1 MRTNNTDQSHFADT
15 VFLTA
20 VNTAFTK
27 WRQLSAFLLHP
38 SRSDRTP
45 LLPSED
51 TNTQQAQQLT
61 VALSTFLEPFALAND
76 RESRYEQENHLREV
90 IVECA
95 HFGYVLFSQPSEYK
109 FRYES
114 DGRSNGIVVSP
125 GLEKITDEAGRRYPS
140 PEILAPPLVEA
151 I

>member
-1 MRTNNTDQSHFADT
+1 MFS
-15 VFLTA
+15 TA

-38 SRSDRTP
+38 NRSDRTP
-45 LLPSED
+45 LIPSED

-61 VALSTFLEPFALAND
+61 AALNGFLEPFVLAND
-76 RESRYEQENHLREV
+76 RESRFEQENHLREV

-95 HFGYVLFSQPSEYK
+95 EFGYVLFSQPTEYK
-109 FRYES
+109 FRYDG
-114 DGRSNGIVVSP
+114 DGRSNVIVVSP
-125 GLEKITDEAGRRYPS
+125 GLEKVTDETGRRYQS
-140 PEILAPPLVEA
+140 PHILAPPVVEG